1 MHRNEWLKGIF
12 SFSKSETRGIIV
24 LLIIIAVLL
33 IIRLV
38 MYSNIKTYELQS
50 YISSDT
56 ALVREADGYR
66 HGGVSSYYSERSYIR
81 RNTMIVDPNSA
92 SYSELNAIGIPSA
105 VSRNLIRYREKGAVY
120 YSIHDLLK
128 VYGFDSLLLATFKD
142 AFIFNP
148 KRDLSHSK
156 NERTGFLPVEL
167 NSSDTASLEKL
178 PGIGPVLSTRIIKY
192 RNLLGGFY
200 SPKQLTEVYGIDDS
214 LFTFLIPFI
223 DLDTF
228 SVRKMNINA
237 ITLEELERHPY
248 LNRYQ
253 AKAIMSY
260 RRLIGPFTSVNQ
272 LVNNYLIPEET
283 YYRLLPYLTVNNI
296 GSE

>member
-1 MHRNEWLKGIF
+1 MHHNEWLKGIF
-12 SFSKSETRGIIV
+12 SFSKSEIRGIIV
-24 LLIIIAVLL
+24 LLFIIIVLL

-38 MYSNIKTYELQS
+38 MYRNLETFELRS

-56 ALVREADGYR
+56 ALVRKSDTYR
-66 HGGVSSYYSERSYIR
+66 YESVISDNSERRYTR

-92 SYSELNAIGIPSA
+92 SYSELIAIGIPSA
-105 VSRNLIRYREKGAVY
+105 VTRNLIRYREKGAVY
-120 YSIHDLLK
+120 YSNHDLLK
-128 VYGFDSLLLATFKD
+128 VYGFDTLLLSTFKD

-148 KRDLSHSK
+148 MRDLSQSK
-156 NERTGFLPVEL
+156 NERTGFLQVEL
-167 NSSDTASLEKL
+167 NNSDTASLKKL
-178 PGIGPVLSTRIIKY
+178 PGIGSVLSARIIKY

-200 SPKQLTEVYGIDDS
+200 SPEQITEVYGIDDS
-214 LFTFLIPFI
+214 LFTFLIPYI

-228 SVRKMNINA
+228 SVRKLNINT

-248 LNRYQ
+248 LTKYQ

-260 RRLIGPFTSVNQ
+260 RLLIGPFTSVDQ

-283 YYRLLPYLTVNNI
+283 YYKLLPYLSVNDLAL
-296 GSE
+296 E